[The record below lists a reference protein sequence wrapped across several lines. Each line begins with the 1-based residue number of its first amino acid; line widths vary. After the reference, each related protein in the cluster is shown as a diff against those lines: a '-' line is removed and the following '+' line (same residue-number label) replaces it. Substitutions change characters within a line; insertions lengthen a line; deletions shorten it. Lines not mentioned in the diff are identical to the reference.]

1 MVAFMEEQDKKNKG
15 KLEVVCGP
23 MFSGKSEELMRRLR
37 RAKIARQNSI
47 IFKPKIDT
55 RYIASNIVS
64 HDGNSLD
71 AFPIEEVNDI
81 LEMATYNL
89 ATVIGIDEAQF
100 FTQSVINVICT
111 LIEQGKRV
119 VVAGLDLD
127 YRGVPFGPMP
137 TLLAIA
143 DNVTKLQAICNI
155 CGGDAHF
162 TQRIVNSKPA
172 PFDDELI
179 IKIGG
184 QESYQARCRAC
195 HIIDKQPFV
204 QTTPPRDNTIR

>member
-37 RAKIARQNSI
+37 RAKIARQNVI

-55 RYIASNIVS
+55 RYIAGNIVS
-64 HDGNSLD
+64 HDGNKLD
-71 AFPIEEVNDI
+71 AFPIEELSDI
-81 LEMATYNL
+81 LEMATYNK

-100 FTQSVINVICT
+100 FTQSIINIICT

-143 DNVTKLQAICNI
+143 DTITKLQAICNI
-155 CGGDAHF
+155 CGIDAHF
-162 TQRIVNSKPA
+162 TQRIVDSKPA
-172 PFDDELI
+172 PFDDKLI

-184 QESYQARCRAC
+184 QESYQARCRSC
-195 HIIDKQPFV
+195 HVIDKQPFTPT
-204 QTTPPRDNTIR
+204 TTP